1 MMKLEGNEE
10 RVFIGSKEIKNY
22 ISASLFALGKSNTIV
37 LTSRGNN
44 VKRAIDV
51 AAILVRQYLENPEYD
66 VIIGSEGFEDRN
78 VSTID
83 IIIKG
88 TRKDNGETN
97 P

>member
-1 MMKLEGNEE
+1 MMKLEGSEE

-22 ISASLFALGKSNTIV
+22 ISASLFALGKSDKIV

-44 VKRAIDV
+44 IKRAIDV
-51 AAILVRQYLENPEYD
+51 AAILVRQYLVNPEYD

-88 TRKDNGETN
+88 TRKDNGES
-97 P
+97 